1 MNHHT
6 PGPWIVDGSSIKDE
20 SDNTI
25 AQVHWRRNEEQEA
38 ANANLIAAAPDMYET
53 LKALM
58 LARNATQTFSAYD
71 KARQVIAQAEGYC
84 VVNMDEL
91 DKIKPPRY

>member
-6 PGPWIVDGSSIKDE
+6 PGPWIVNGSFIKDE

-38 ANANLIAAAPDMYET
+38 ANANLISAAPDL
-53 LKALM
+53 LKALAKM
-58 LARNATQTFSAYD
+58 
-71 KARQVIAQAEGYC
+71 
-84 VVNMDEL
+84 VNMMDTGDEHGAGSEWHTEASAAIA
-91 DKIKPPRY
+91 KSTGEQA